1 MAKKTPKCLIDDAI
15 KMGKR
20 NIYLLHDVQ
29 YIFKLQTKD
38 VLKTLLTNKPNIGKM
53 FETETIDVI
62 YIKGYFNIINEKVTN
77 VFYDKKNDT
86 IKVMCKSGNEYSL
99 FDFPIAD
106 IANVFENIMR
116 WYNEENG
123 VI

>member
-15 KMGKR
+15 KRGKR

-62 YIKGYFNIINEKVTN
+62 YTKGYFDVNEKVTN

-106 IANVFENIMR
+106 ISNVFENIIR
-116 WYNEENG
+116 WYDEENG

>member
-15 KMGKR
+15 KRGKR

-62 YIKGYFNIINEKVTN
+62 YIKCYFDIVNEKVTN

-99 FDFPIAD
+99 FDLPIAD

-116 WYNEENG
+116 WYNE
-123 VI
+123 

>member
-15 KMGKR
+15 KRGKR

-62 YIKGYFNIINEKVTN
+62 YIKCYFDIVNEKVTN

-86 IKVMCKSGNEYSL
+86 INVMCKSGNEYSL

-106 IANVFENIMR
+106 IANIFENIMR

>member
-15 KMGKR
+15 KRGKR

-38 VLKTLLTNKPNIGKM
+38 VLKTLLTNKPNIGKR

-62 YIKGYFNIINEKVTN
+62 YIKGYFDIVNEKVTN
-77 VFYDKKNDT
+77 VFYDKNDT

-106 IANVFENIMR
+106 IANVFENIIR
-116 WYNEENG
+116 WYDEENG